1 MALFRDTEF
10 RGIVMYRRDYRER
23 DLLVQILT
31 DKYAAKMFMV
41 RGAKK
46 QGFKLQTA
54 ILPLTFADYIGAINT
69 QGLSYISATKST
81 NLYTTISAD
90 IVLQAYAAYLLTLV
104 AAAFDEGKPLGQ
116 YFDLVKTALDKM
128 NGGTDPQLLTNL
140 VEIKLLNQFG
150 VAPHLQDCVICQRT
164 DLPMDYSEQYG
175 GLLCQNHWHQ
185 DQHRLH
191 AQPKTIALMQGLA
204 RIMPQQLGTIN
215 LSVRTKKDLQRILD
229 KIYQD
234 QVGLQLKSKKYL
246 DEMLRMPQLTPKKV
260 DKSPEND

>member
-1 MALFRDTEF
+1 MTLFRDAEF

-41 RGAKK
+41 RGAKRPS
-46 QGFKLQTA
+46 FKLQTA
-54 ILPLTFADYIGAINT
+54 ILPFTYADYIGAINT
-69 QGLSYISATKST
+69 QGLSYITSTKQT
-81 NLYTTISAD
+81 HLYAKISMD
-90 IVLQAYAAYLLTLV
+90 ILAQAYAAYLLTLV
-104 AAAFDEGKPLGQ
+104 ASAFDEGKPLGQ
-116 YFDLVKTALDKM
+116 YFELIVAALDKM
-128 NGGTDPQLLTNL
+128 NDGTDAQLLANL

-150 VAPHLQDCVICQRT
+150 VAPHLQDCVICQRH

-175 GLLCQNHWHQ
+175 GLLCQDHWPL
-185 DQHRLH
+185 DVHRLH

-204 RIMPQQLGTIN
+204 RIMPQQLGEVD

-246 DEMLRMPQLTPKKV
+246 DEITRMPQLTPKKV
-260 DKSPEND
+260 DKSPKNG